1 MASTGLRQDSVHLK
15 QRWPPER
22 KSKCLFRRSYERIGD
37 LEKSKLVEWLEETA
51 EIQAIQF
58 INGNKHPFSKISGY
72 VWTGSDTANHV
83 THGEQAKERVTI
95 TGNGKIKNGN
105 KTENW
110 QSSPVYTVCPEIYTL
125 LLEEASSLII
135 LDISETYFG
144 HFSRCLTSFNIP
156 YNRIIVTEKILVIP
170 HGEAKPKASRS

>member
-58 INGNKHPFSKISGY
+58 INGTNIRFQEYP
-72 VWTGSDTANHV
+72 DTY
-83 THGEQAKERVTI
+83 GRGLIPQI
-95 TGNGKIKNGN
+95 MLLTGNKLRNVKRSQETVKLKMGAKQRIGKARLCTLCVQK
-105 KTENW
+105 
-110 QSSPVYTVCPEIYTL
+110 YTL
-125 LLEEASSLII
+125 
-135 LDISETYFG
+135 YF
-144 HFSRCLTSFNIP
+144 
-156 YNRIIVTEKILVIP
+156 
-170 HGEAKPKASRS
+170 

>member
-1 MASTGLRQDSVHLK
+1 MPYFNKCTEWRAPGFRQDSVHLK

-22 KSKCLFRRSYERIGD
+22 KSKCLSRRSYERIGD

-83 THGEQAKERVTI
+83 THGEQAK
-95 TGNGKIKNGN
+95 
-105 KTENW
+105 
-110 QSSPVYTVCPEIYTL
+110 
-125 LLEEASSLII
+125 
-135 LDISETYFG
+135 
-144 HFSRCLTSFNIP
+144 
-156 YNRIIVTEKILVIP
+156 
-170 HGEAKPKASRS
+170 